1 MKDGNNADKRDGGVG
16 CWVGAGLLGGGRG
29 CWVGVWGAGWECGQ
43 LGGNVGCWAL
53 LEH

>member
-1 MKDGNNADKRDGGVG
+1 MKDGSNTDKQDGGVS
-16 CWVGAGLLGGGRG
+16 
-29 CWVGVWGAGWECGQ
+29 CWVGVWGAGWERGQ